1 VSDAVAPA
9 ERSPWLSGAATV
21 GRWASGI
28 LIGGCLAALLFLWI
42 LEEGRSG
49 NIFRRHWTQLDFAQ
63 GLGTLVSKNSSNPDQ
78 VGLFA
83 ALVMGVALAVVFVL
97 IERWLP
103 FSSWRK
109 GIPLALLPFLLW
121 GLVFAPR
128 VDARFVRVGDNF
140 FLLKSDYFGT
150 SAGKATP
157 IAAAVASLVAC
168 IVLARVVQ
176 LMRERWW
183 WASREAEGMMQEH
196 LQEQILSDPLLGA
209 DIYDT
214 RKVNPSLE
222 LAEEGADQPRIG
234 A

>member
-1 VSDAVAPA
+1 VSDAAAPDA
-9 ERSPWLSGAATV
+9 RPGWLATAGTV

-28 LIGGCLAALLFLWI
+28 LIGGCFGALLFLWI

-49 NIFRRHWTQLDFAQ
+49 NIFRHHWTQQDFAQ
-63 GLGTLVSKNSSNPDQ
+63 GLGTLISKHSSNPDQ

-83 ALVMGVALAVVFVL
+83 ALVMGVALALVFVL
-97 IERWLP
+97 VERWLP

-109 GIPLALLPFLLW
+109 GIALAPLPFLVW

-128 VDARFVRVGDNF
+128 VDARIVRVGDNF
-140 FLLKSDYFGT
+140 FLLKPGYFGT
-150 SAGKATP
+150 AAGKGTP
-157 IAAAVASLVAC
+157 IAAAIASVVAC
-168 IVLARVVQ
+168 IVIARVVQ

-183 WASREAEGMMQEH
+183 WAPREAEGMMQEH
-196 LQEQILSDPLLGA
+196 ILTDPLLGA

-222 LAEEGADQPRIG
+222 LTEEGADQPRIG